1 MLGHQAPACG
11 RRPSGCGFWPSCPC
25 GDDGPGLSVPL
36 GLGAPRVP
44 RGLRMAARAAR
55 TAGSPAPPHGAHALS
70 AGGPAACRAPGG
82 RCGALCDARA
92 LAPGLRAETACLSG
106 PSSVS
111 SVETAR
117 SVQRCGLL
125 SGCGLPGTPSS
136 RLTGAASPNGGGSL
150 AWDRLFPR
158 GPARAPRSRRER
170 KHKRGQG
177 GRGEGRS
184 RSRWSACKRET
195 VRQKSMLTGI
205 KRNFKKEN
213 EHNLPVAERA
223 GGGREAAG
231 RCSPVGHQ
239 VALAERGPLPAARG
253 ASSERRFA
261 LAAL

>member
-1 MLGHQAPACG
+1 MLSHQALRAGAAPRAAVSGRPAFAETMGRGFRCPSVWVRPVFPRGCAWRREQHG
-11 RRPSGCGFWPSCPC
+11 RRGA
-25 GDDGPGLSVPL
+25 LRPL
-36 GLGAPRVP
+36 TELMCSRWE
-44 RGLRMAARAAR
+44 
-55 TAGSPAPPHGAHALS
+55 
-70 AGGPAACRAPGG
+70 PAACRAPGG

-117 SVQRCGLL
+117 SVQRCSLL
-125 SGCGLPGTPSS
+125 SGSGLPGTPSS

-158 GPARAPRSRRER
+158 GPARAPHSRRER

-213 EHNLPVAERA
+213 EHNLPMAERA